1 MNGSFVV
8 SMLAGVTF
16 VTAGSLA
23 AVRLARTSRAATR
36 HVWLA
41 SSFVTLLLL
50 PAVAIVAPP
59 MELAVPAVTRSSVV
73 APAVELINEAVSTT
87 PFVTEPQTGAPETRR
102 TSHMPSWPAVLFVA
116 WLVGACLCFAPV
128 VIGFWQIR
136 PLRRHA

>member
-50 PAVAIVAPP
+50 PAVAIVAPR
-59 MELAVPAVTRSSVV
+59 MELAVPTVARSSVV
-73 APAVELINEAVSTT
+73 APAVELINEVVSTA
-87 PFVTEPQTGAPETRR
+87 PLVTPQTRASETTR
-102 TSHMPSWPAVLFVA
+102 TFHTPPWPAVLFVA
-116 WLVGACLCFAPV
+116 WLAGACLCLAPV
-128 VIGFWQIR
+128 IIGLSQIR
-136 PLRRHA
+136 PLRR